1 MITFS
6 INIDYAGRI
15 YEVPA
20 QNFEIEIIEIPTTF
34 STLTIAII
42 VLAVLISL
50 LALIVFGAII
60 YRNFQTHP
68 YGHLKDEKDDLIVSF
83 GMIKKTLIQQI
94 LHRDKIVGSE
104 IELQELAGITLRFK
118 GNLVKIEV
126 SEESPTIRIDSQ
138 PIINSSSLEDG
149 DWIGT
154 SGRLFQFVTNIKT
167 TD

>member
-1 MITFS
+1 M
-6 INIDYAGRI
+6 G
-15 YEVPA
+15 
-20 QNFEIEIIEIPTTF
+20 
-34 STLTIAII
+34 
-42 VLAVLISL
+42 VLISL
-50 LALIVFGAII
+50 LALIVFAAII

-94 LHRDKIVGSE
+94 LH
-104 IELQELAGITLRFK
+104 
-118 GNLVKIEV
+118 LVKIEV
-126 SEESPTIRIDSQ
+126 SEDSPTIRIDSQ